1 MSGMFGMGLDVSSIV
16 KQLIYV
22 ESAPIRALQQTQKT
36 VQQKIS
42 AYGDLQSRLKQL
54 KSALDDLNSPQK
66 FSSKSA
72 VSSKPEILTAAVG
85 AGAVAGVYDITVSR
99 LAKADSHASDARF
112 DSQTE
117 ALGTGGFDLTV
128 GTTTTTI
135 TIDANN
141 NTLAG
146 LRDAINGSG
155 AGATASIIYDGAGYR
170 LSITSKE
177 TGSAQAISI
186 DNNTLELADGTAFGF
201 SRTHSIASPAE
212 LDASFTVN
220 GLAVTSGSNRV
231 ENSIAGVTLN
241 LAGTSAN
248 PVLVTVSHDTEGIKS
263 SIEKFVDSYNSVY
276 KYLNSQFT
284 YGGEAGS
291 STQLGS
297 ESLLRKIQ
305 NDLSLIVGRS
315 VTGLSG
321 TWTSLRSVGLEVQQD
336 GTLKVNSTKLS
347 EALGNNLEDVRKL
360 FQTTGTVTDSAAAF
374 AGVRSTTQAG
384 SYEVVVT
391 QAAQA
396 ASVTSTNQIPG
407 TLGIDETLTFTMGTK
422 TAVVSLTSGMT
433 LENVVAAVNSSFL
446 ENGLSL
452 QASALED
459 RLTVSSLAKGSAVGF
474 EVVSDLEGAG
484 TGFGTTGMSAAGI
497 DVAGTIGGYAA
508 EGKGEYLTG
517 SEAAVLG
524 LKVQYNGS
532 STSIFEVTVSLG
544 YAELLQRAVSTVT
557 DTVSGLLKQR
567 IETLEK
573 DVKRIDLD
581 IDNLH
586 RRMELREKYLMEEF
600 SRADQALQQLSQLQ
614 TTLNAQLN
622 LLGRQP

>member
-16 KQLIYV
+16 KQLIYA

-42 AYGDLQSRLKQL
+42 AYGDLQSRLNQL
-54 KSALDDLNSPQK
+54 KSALDDLNSAQK

-72 VSSKPEILTAAVG
+72 VSSKPEILTAAVD
-85 AGAVAGVYDITVSR
+85 AGAVAGVYDFTVSR

-117 ALGTGGFDLTV
+117 ALSSGGFDLTV
-128 GTTTTTI
+128 GTTIKTI
-135 TIDANN
+135 TLDANN

-146 LRDAINGSG
+146 LRDAINASG
-155 AGATASIIYDGAGYR
+155 AGASASIIYDGAGYR
-170 LSITSKE
+170 LSITSQE

-186 DNNTLELADGTAFGF
+186 DNNTLELADGAALGF
-201 SRTHSIASPAE
+201 SRTHSISSTAE

-241 LAGTSAN
+241 LAGTSAS
-248 PVLVTVSHDTEGIKS
+248 PVMLTVSNDTEGIKT
-263 SIEKFVDSYNSVY
+263 SIEKFVESYNSVY

-291 STQLGS
+291 STQLRS

-315 VTGLSG
+315 VTGVTG
-321 TWTSLRSVGLEVQQD
+321 TWTSLRSAGVEVQQD
-336 GTLKVNSTKLS
+336 GTLKVNASKLS
-347 EALGNNLEDVRKL
+347 EALNNNLEDVRKL
-360 FQTTGTVTDSAAAF
+360 FQTAGSVTDPSASF

-384 SYEVVVT
+384 SYGVEITRAAEV
-391 QAAQA
+391 
-396 ASVTSTNQIPG
+396 ASLASPNQITG
-407 TLGIDETLTFTMGTK
+407 TLGVDETLTVTMGSK
-422 TAVVSLTSGMT
+422 TVVLPLTSDMT
-433 LENVVAAVNSSFL
+433 LEEVVAVVNAGFL
-446 ENGLSL
+446 EAGLSL
-452 QASALED
+452 KASALEG
-459 RLTVSSLAKGSAVGF
+459 RLAVFSLSKGSNVSF
-474 EVVSDLEGAG
+474 EVISNLETTG
-484 TGFGTTGMSAAGI
+484 TGFGTTAIRAAGL

-508 EGKGEYLTG
+508 EGNGEYLTG
-517 SEAAVLG
+517 LEADVQG
-524 LKVQYNGS
+524 LRVQYRGS
-532 STSIFEVTVSLG
+532 SAATFEVTVSLG
-544 YAELLQRAVSTVT
+544 YAGLLQRAVGVVT

-567 IETLEK
+567 VETLEK

-581 IDNLH
+581 IDNLQ

-600 SRADQALQQLSQLQ
+600 SRADQALQQLAQLQ
-614 TTLNAQLN
+614 TTLNTQLN
-622 LLGRQP
+622 LLGT

>member
-1 MSGMFGMGLDVSSIV
+1 MSSGMFGMGLDVSSIV

-36 VQQKIS
+36 VQQRIS
-42 AYGDLQSRLKQL
+42 AYGDLESRLSQL
-54 KSALDDLNSPQK
+54 KSALDDLNSSQK
-66 FSSKSA
+66 FNSKSA

-85 AGAVAGVYDITVSR
+85 AGAATGVYDITVSR

-128 GTTTTTI
+128 GSTTTSI
-135 TIDANN
+135 SIDANN

-146 LRDAINGSG
+146 LRDAINSSG

-170 LSITSKE
+170 LSITSQE

-241 LAGTSAN
+241 LAGTSDN
-248 PVLVTVSHDTEGIKS
+248 PVTLTVSHDTEGIKTG
-263 SIEKFVDSYNSVY
+263 IEKFVDAYNSVY

-284 YGGEAGS
+284 YSGEVGS
-291 STQLGS
+291 STKLGN

-305 NDLSLIVGRS
+305 NDLASIVGRS

-321 TWTSLRSVGLEVQQD
+321 TWTSLRSAGVEVQQD
-336 GTLKVNSTKLS
+336 GTLKVDSTKLS
-347 EALGNNLEDVRKL
+347 DALSNNLEDVRRL
-360 FQTTGTVTDSAAAF
+360 FQTYGSVTDSAASF
-374 AGVRSTTQAG
+374 VGVRSTTQAG
-384 SYEVVVT
+384 AYAVVIT

-396 ASVTSTNQIPG
+396 ASLTSTNAIVG
-407 TLGIDETLTFTMGTK
+407 SLGADETLTFTLGSK
-422 TAVVSLTSGMT
+422 SAEIALTSDMT
-433 LENVVAAVNSSFL
+433 LEEVVGALNAAFQ
-446 ENGLSL
+446 ENNLSL
-452 QASALED
+452 RASAQED
-459 RLTVSSLAKGSAVGF
+459 RLAVSSLSKGADISF
-474 EVVSDLEGAG
+474 TVVSDLEGAG
-484 TGFGTTGMSAAGI
+484 TGFGTTGVSAAGI

-517 SEAAVLG
+517 SEGAVQG
-524 LKVQYNGS
+524 LKLQYRGS
-532 STSIFEVTVSLG
+532 STATFDLTVSLG
-544 YAELLQRAVSTVT
+544 YAELLQRAVGSVT
-557 DTVSGLLKQR
+557 DSVSGLLKQR
-567 IETLEK
+567 VETLEK

-581 IDNLH
+581 IDNLQ
-586 RRMELREKYLMEEF
+586 RRIEMREKYLMEEF
-600 SRADQALQQLSQLQ
+600 SRADQALQQLAQLQ
-614 TTLNAQLN
+614 TTLNTQLN
-622 LLGRQP
+622 LL